1 MRRQASKMLAAL
13 GLAALLG
20 GSAAAAELQA
30 NLKVTVPFSFEAG
43 RTLLPAGQYSI
54 ERMNLPGT
62 LLIRNLENSEA
73 IYVRVIPAENNR
85 EDLRARLVFNKY
97 GDRYFLAQIWN
108 GGGLTGAELPKSRQE
123 REMSASVRPE
133 RVLLVARK

>member
-1 MRRQASKMLAAL
+1 MLAAL

-20 GSAAAAELQA
+20 GSAAAAELQN
-30 NLKVTVPFSFEAG
+30 NLKVTVPFNFEAG

-54 ERMNLPGT
+54 QRLSLPGT
-62 LLIRNLENSEA
+62 LMIRGLDNSEV
-73 IYVRVIPAENNR
+73 IYVRVIPTERYR
-85 EDLRARLVFNKY
+85 EDLRARLVFHKY

-108 GGGLTGAELPKSRQE
+108 AGALTGAELPKSKQE